1 MRRRLGLALLLATSF
16 AGAVGA
22 AQRFDIGLIEPP
34 AGVPVIGPVRVTAEV
49 RGGQALQVEFWLDG
63 RRVGV
68 LDHPPWSLEVDAGEA
83 IAEHRIRVVAVAPSG
98 ARAEAELTSPK
109 IQIDEVVELPLQ
121 QAYVTA
127 TRRGAPV
134 LDLRRDELRVVE
146 GEREQKLV
154 TFERGDIPL
163 AALLLLDSSL
173 SMLGEPLDAALAGAR
188 AFAAGMAPLDE
199 AQLVLFSDRVV
210 HRTSFTRDPDDLLAG
225 LSGALARG
233 GSAIHDH
240 LMLAL
245 LELER
250 RQGRRVIVLLSDG
263 VDVESVLNVADLESV
278 TGRSSA
284 LVYWIRIR
292 EGGTGTGH
300 RSIWRDFAHHSAELA
315 NLERL
320 VGASGGRVLDIAR
333 PAEAT
338 HAFGEVLAELR
349 RQYVLG
355 WYPDG
360 LRHDGSWRPIRIE
373 CGRQDVELRAG
384 QGYFDD

>member
-1 MRRRLGLALLLATSF
+1 MRRRLALALLLAASF
-16 AGAVGA
+16 AGAAGA
-22 AQRFDIGLIEPP
+22 APRFDIGLIEPA

-49 RGGQALQVEFWLDG
+49 RGGQALTVEFWLDG
-63 RRVGV
+63 RLVGAR
-68 LDHPPWSLEVDAGEA
+68 DRPPWSLEIDTGEA
-83 IAEHRIRVVAVAPSG
+83 IVEHRIRVVAVAASG
-98 ARAEAELTSPK
+98 ARAEAELITPK

-127 TRRGAPV
+127 TRGGTPV

-173 SMLGEPLDAALAGAR
+173 SMRGKPLDAALGGAR

-210 HRTSFTRDPDDLLAG
+210 HRTDFTRDPDELVAD

-245 LELER
+245 LELEK
-250 RQGRRVIVLLSDG
+250 RQGRRAVVLLSDG

-292 EGGTGTGH
+292 EGGEGAGG
-300 RSIWRDFAHHSAELA
+300 RSIWRDYAQHTAELA
-315 NLERL
+315 SLELL
-320 VGASGGRVLDIAR
+320 VAASGGRVLDIAR
-333 PAEAT
+333 PEEAA

-373 CGRQDVELRAG
+373 CARKDVELRAR